1 MGFEINWHT
10 NAADPVLKSP
20 FYQKYSQ
27 YTFAELTP
35 PIVAGIKVDIGNAK
49 ASNESASVINY
60 LCWLVRVVAL
70 IA

>member
-1 MGFEINWHT
+1 MGYDINWHA
-10 NAADPVLKSP
+10 NAGDPVLKSP

-27 YTFAELTP
+27 YGFGELTP
-35 PIVAGIKVDIGNAK
+35 PIVAGIKTDIATAR

-60 LCWLVRVVAL
+60 LLWLLRVVAL